1 MSVVCPVTVPK
12 VIESVVE
19 GENNEKESTVEKT
32 DSIPLV
38 KEEAEML
45 DVKVETP
52 ELKVNNASI
61 INSYICDR
69 LCPMF

>member
-19 GENNEKESTVEKT
+19 GENNEEESTVEKT
-32 DSIPLV
+32 DSNPLV

-52 ELKVNNASI
+52 ELKVNNTSV
-61 INSYICDR
+61 INSYICNR
-69 LCPMF
+69 LCHMF